1 MYWVYIAKSESSL
14 KAALVQVE
22 YMRDNV
28 IPKLQATSWHDVRLC
43 LEMQHKIL
51 NAELSLRAS
60 LERKETRGLHYRTDF
75 PYRDDE
81 NFLCFITLRKNA
93 EGGIDIKKIPVKDEW
108 KGDLSEDYK
117 SRYTYYF
124 PKELETLGLPAEEP
138 SSGGWRSG
146 NSNGNSNG
154 NGSNWGGK

>member
-1 MYWVYIAKSESSL
+1 MQL
-14 KAALVQVE
+14 
-22 YMRDNV
+22 R
-28 IPKLQATSWHDVRLC
+28 

-60 LERKETRGLHYRTDF
+60 LARQETRGLHYRAGF

-81 NFLCFITLRKNA
+81 NFLCFITLTKNA
-93 EGGIDIKKIPVKDEW
+93 EGGMNIEKVPVKEEW

-124 PKELETLGLPAEEP
+124 PKELETLGLPAEE
-138 SSGGWRSG
+138 STGG
-146 NSNGNSNG
+146 
-154 NGSNWGGK
+154 WGGK